1 MSGDPD
7 ASDEAPSGAPD
18 PRLRIRLV
26 FHGDVMLGP
35 GKADLLALIR
45 DEGSISAAGRRMG
58 MSWKRAWT
66 LVDELNHIFRA
77 PLVEAARGG
86 AAGGGA
92 HLTETGHEVL
102 ALYRKLE
109 ERLAEEGGA
118 ELQALAA
125 LVREADDVSDRK

>member
-1 MSGDPD
+1 MTGDPD
-7 ASDEAPSGAPD
+7 ASDPPLSGPPG

-26 FHGDVMLGP
+26 FHRDVMLGP

-66 LVDELNHIFRA
+66 LVDELNRIFRA

-92 HLTETGHEVL
+92 HLTGTGHEVL
-102 ALYRKLE
+102 ALYRRLE

-125 LVREADDVSDRK
+125 LVREPGDVSGGK